1 VSPPDGLRLPSPFDP
16 TAPAYKD
23 WLHLNVVDHDS
34 GAVGLVN
41 LSLHGR
47 PGDERSRALGTALF
61 HVPEQGW
68 VGNVEVRGLSEAA
81 LGPASIGLEQTGLAV
96 QVGGTVLASA
106 RLPEDELLLDLT
118 ATAAVPAID
127 VEEPLPLA
135 SGWVSWYVIARLSVS
150 GKASVAGSRLELGQ
164 ASAYHDH
171 NWGRWHWGEG
181 VRWEWGCFLAPAPG
195 PVFVLGRTRD
205 EEHRIPEEPVLIAHS
220 AGRRRTFR
228 AAAVELEF
236 SGVLTTPARRLPG
249 ALAALHQDRTEP
261 RLPRT
266 LRVRADDGRDW
277 VELEFT
283 ARAAAQV
290 IAGDPVKPGY
300 GFIHELPGEFAY
312 ESRLGDV
319 RDAGTG
325 LAVCEHVY

>member
-1 VSPPDGLRLPSPFDP
+1 MSAPDGLRPPSPFDP
-16 TAPAYKD
+16 SAGAYKD
-23 WLHLNVVDHDS
+23 WLHLNVLDHES
-34 GAVGLVN
+34 GIVGLVN
-41 LSLHGR
+41 LSLHGD

-61 HVPEQGW
+61 HVPDAGW
-68 VGNVEVRGLSEAA
+68 VGNVEVRGISEAA

-96 QVGGTVLASA
+96 HGGGTVLASA
-106 RLPEDELLLDLT
+106 RFPDDELVVELT
-118 ATAAVPAID
+118 ATAAVPPID
-127 VEEPLPLA
+127 VEERMPLS
-135 SGWVSWYVIARLSVS
+135 SGWVSWYVISRLAVSGVASVS
-150 GKASVAGSRLELGQ
+150 GRRLDLGR

-195 PVFVLGRTRD
+195 PAFVLGRTRD
-205 EEHRIPEEPVLIAHS
+205 SRHRIPEEPVLIVHF

-228 AAAVELEF
+228 AAAVEIGF
-236 SGVLTTPARRLPG
+236 SGVLERRPRRLPG

-266 LRVRADDGRDW
+266 LGVRADDGRDR

-300 GFIHELPGEFAY
+300 GFIH
-312 ESRLGDV
+312 
-319 RDAGTG
+319 
-325 LAVCEHVY
+325 

>member
-1 VSPPDGLRLPSPFDP
+1 MNAPDGLRPPSPSDP
-16 TAPAYKD
+16 SAAAYKD
-23 WLHLNVVDHDS
+23 WLHLNVADHDS

-41 LSLHGR
+41 LSLHGD

-61 HVPEQGW
+61 HVPGRGW

-81 LGPASIGLEQTGLAV
+81 LGPASIGLERTGLAV
-96 QVGGTVLASA
+96 HAGGTVLASA
-106 RLPEDELLLDLT
+106 RFPEDELTLELT

-127 VEEPLPLA
+127 VEERLPLG
-135 SGWVSWYVIARLSVS
+135 SGWVSWYVIARLAVT
-150 GKASVAGSRLELGQ
+150 GEASVGGRRLHLAR

-195 PVFVLGRTRD
+195 PAFVLGRTRD
-205 EEHRIPEEPVLIAHS
+205 EQHRISEEPVLVVHS
-220 AGRRRTFR
+220 LGRRRTFR
-228 AAAVELEF
+228 AAAVELEL
-236 SGVLTTPARRLPG
+236 SGLLEARARRLPG
-249 ALAALHQDRTEP
+249 ALAALHQDRAEP

-266 LRVRADDGRDW
+266 LRVRADDGRDR

-290 IAGDPVKPGY
+290 IAGDPLKPGY

-312 ESRLGDV
+312 ESRLGDI
-319 RDAGTG
+319 REAGAG